1 MSKVAPRSRPR
12 SPPAVAG
19 DPHGERFADL
29 AAIAMPTLVVN
40 GDLDVL
46 LNTINSFCLQQ
57 HLPDAQLIIY
67 PDSGRAAFPV
77 SRPCADIPQRLR
89 LRVTGRKY

>member
-67 PDSGRAAFPV
+67 PDSGHAPHFQYPALFLAHARIFLNV
-77 SRPCADIPQRLR
+77 
-89 LRVTGRKY
+89 